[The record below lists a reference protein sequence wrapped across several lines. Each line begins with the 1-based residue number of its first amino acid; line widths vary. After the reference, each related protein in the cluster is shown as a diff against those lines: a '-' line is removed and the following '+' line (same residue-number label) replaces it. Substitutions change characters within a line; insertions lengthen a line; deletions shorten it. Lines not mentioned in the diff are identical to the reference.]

1 MFYKTSRTAYD
12 LAAAFDDELDA
23 HMYAHTRAV
32 YPLAKQRAELLAREE
47 TQRRQR
53 EAQFPPDVAAF
64 EGLRNRD
71 MKVRPSHGPAQRQR

>member
-47 TQRRQR
+47 AQRRQR

-71 MKVRPSHGPAQRQR
+71 MKVRLSRPTERRQC